1 MLAVGRS
8 AIVLEDG
15 LAALDPFHG
24 GGGSEEDLLGL
35 EAAGAGVEDYAMG
48 FG

>member
-1 MLAVGRS
+1 MLAAGRS
-8 AIVLEDG
+8 AVVLDDS

-24 GGGSEEDLLGL
+24 CGGSQEDLLGL
-35 EAAGAGVEDYAMG
+35 EAAGAGVEDYATG

>member
-1 MLAVGRS
+1 MLAAGRS
-8 AIVLEDG
+8 AVVLEDG

-35 EAAGAGVEDYAMG
+35 EAAGAGIEDYAMG